1 MHNIVVAKP
10 YRFVPPYK
18 GKVWAT
24 LVQHWLPSYL
34 RRAYGIESVE
44 FRGIAHLQASLSANL
59 AVALTPNHCRPCDPM
74 VMGLVSKNIGRPFY
88 YMASW
93 HLFMQGRFQA
103 WLINRAGAFSVYR
116 EGLDREAIRA
126 SAGILTEGYR
136 PLVLFPEGVITRT
149 NDLLRPFMEGIFII
163 ARAAAKER
171 TKLKKPATVAVHPV
185 AVKYFLLTNVEASL
199 HEVLD
204 EIEARFTWREQALP
218 LVDRIVKVGQALLAL
233 KELEYFGSV
242 QRDEIAPRLEA
253 LIEHLLGRLEAK
265 WLNGKRQPTFIGRVK
280 ALRRALLEE
289 MIAGDIAP
297 EEREARWRDLADIY
311 LAGQI
316 SCYPPDYVRGKPTPE
331 RLAETVERFEEDLT
345 DKARIHGR
353 WRVIIQIGEAIGIGP
368 EKNGA
373 DERLTEQLQAQVQA
387 MIDQINRESESVR
400 SATR

>member
-1 MHNIVVAKP
+1 MQNVVVAEP

-18 GKVWAT
+18 GKIWAT
-24 LVQHWLPSYL
+24 LVQRWLPTYL
-34 RRAYGIESVE
+34 RRSYGIESVE
-44 FRGIAHLQASLSANL
+44 FRGLAHLETSLSANL
-59 AVALTPNHCRPCDPM
+59 GVALTPNHCRPCDPM
-74 VMGLVSKNIGRPFY
+74 VMGLLSKEVGRHFY
-88 YMASW
+88 FMASW

-126 SAGILTEGYR
+126 AAGLLAEGRR

-171 TKLKKPATVAVHPV
+171 TKLKKPATVVIHPV
-185 AVKYFLLTNVEASL
+185 AVKYFLLTDVEASL

-204 EIEARFTWREQALP
+204 KIEARFTWRKRALP
-218 LVDRIVKVGQALLAL
+218 LVDRIVKVGQALLGL
-233 KELEYFGSV
+233 KELEFFGSV
-242 QRDEIAPRLEA
+242 RTDEIAPRLEA

-289 MIAGDIAP
+289 MIAGDISP
-297 EEREARWRDLADIY
+297 EEREARWQDLADIY
-311 LAGQI
+311 LASQI
-316 SCYPPDYVRGKPTPE
+316 SCYPPDYVRRKPTPE
-331 RLAETVERFEEDLT
+331 RLAETVERFEEDLA

-353 WRVIIQIGEAIGIGP
+353 WRVIIQIGEAIEIGP
-368 EKNGA
+368 ERNSA
-373 DERLTEQLQAQVQA
+373 DEGLTDQLQAQVQA

-400 SATR
+400 